1 MKAIK
6 VKLTFTENVLGTAS
20 GDPEIHENFIASKAP
35 DAKSREEE
43 VEAIGVDG
51 EIEKSKTVFPKDD
64 DGNPFIYDYQLK
76 GFFKDAQKALNRIGK
91 WKDEK
96 TGKETNLKLTAYKD
110 KIDALVFVRERKV
123 PFILPDNSEISDC
136 QRPLRAETAQGPR
149 VALANSESLPSGTTI
164 EFTLET
170 LDNETMAYMI
180 HCLNYGKMRGIGQWR
195 NSGKGRFT
203 WEEVA

>member
-1 MKAIK
+1 MKTLK
-6 VKLTFTENVLGTAS
+6 VKLTFTEEVLGTAS

-51 EIEKSKTVFPKDD
+51 EIEKSKTVFPKDSE
-64 DGNPFIYDYQLK
+64 GNPFIYDYQLK

-91 WKDEK
+91 WED
-96 TGKETNLKLTAYKD
+96 GTNLKLTAYKD
-110 KIDALVFVRERKV
+110 KIDALVFVKERQVK
-123 PFILPDNSEISDC
+123 FNLPEETEIGDC

-149 VALANSESLPSGTTI
+149 VALANSESLPAGTTI

-170 LDNETMAYMI
+170 LDNDTMTYMI

-203 WEEVA
+203 WEEVANDNT